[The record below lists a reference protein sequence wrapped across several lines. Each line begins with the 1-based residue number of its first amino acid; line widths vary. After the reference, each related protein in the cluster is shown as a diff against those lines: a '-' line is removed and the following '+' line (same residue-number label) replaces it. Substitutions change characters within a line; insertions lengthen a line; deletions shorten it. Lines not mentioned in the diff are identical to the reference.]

1 MKKTVVFLMI
11 LSMMLPLAACGS
23 EPASTVP
30 QGETPS
36 QTISP
41 VESVGEETQ
50 NQQAGKK
57 PLIVYFSVKE
67 NCGVDATTSAS
78 ETTVN
83 GNTVGTIRALADK
96 IQAGT
101 GGDLFSIRT
110 SVVYP
115 TDRNELIEFA
125 SNEKEQNAR
134 PELVGQIEN
143 LDEYDTIFVGYPNWW
158 YDIPM
163 AMYSFFDQYDLSGK
177 TVIPFNTHNGSRF
190 SQTIQ
195 TIQGLEPGAT
205 VVTDG
210 FTVNERDAADADVSV
225 WLQQLGY

>member
-1 MKKTVVFLMI
+1 MKKTVVFLML

-23 EPASTVP
+23 DPVSTAPQEESTSQNLSLAEP
-30 QGETPS
+30 
-36 QTISP
+36 
-41 VESVGEETQ
+41 VGEGSQ
-50 NQQAGKK
+50 NQQADKK

-67 NCGVDATTSAS
+67 NSGSDATTSAS

-115 TDRNELIEFA
+115 TDRNALIDFA
-125 SNEKEQNAR
+125 SQEQEQNAR
-134 PELVGQIEN
+134 PELVGEIEN

-158 YDIPM
+158 YDMPM
-163 AMYSFFDQYDLSGK
+163 VMYSFFDQYDLSGK
-177 TVIPFNTHNGSRF
+177 TIIPFNTHNGSRF

-210 FTVNERDAADADVSV
+210 FTVNERDAADADVSE
-225 WLQQLGY
+225 WLRQMGY